1 MPLFYQQDINADTRI
16 GLWKI
21 EEPAAFFL
29 EKVPVRR
36 EITHPHKQLQ
46 HLAGRYLLRALFPD
60 FPMDLILVADTRKP
74 YLEDES
80 YHFSISHCGDWAAAI
95 VSRSLR
101 VGIDVEQSTPKIR
114 RVVHKFLDPSEQH
127 LLLQDK
133 FELSATLLWS
143 AKESMFKWH
152 GLGAIDFSTHLRLL
166 PFTLSSH
173 GRIPALFL
181 KPEVPVPLE
190 LSYRIWD
197 GLCVSWISSLT
208 H

>member
-21 EEPAAFFL
+21 EESAAFFQ
-29 EKVPVRR
+29 EKVPVHR
-36 EITHPHKQLQ
+36 EISHPHKQLQ
-46 HLAGRYLLRALFPD
+46 HLAGRYLLRELFPD
-60 FPMDLILVADTRKP
+60 FPMALIQVADTRKP

-80 YHFSISHCGDWAAAI
+80 FHFSISHCGDWAAAI

-101 VGIDVEQSTPKIR
+101 VGIDVEETTPKIR
-114 RVVHKFLDPSEQH
+114 RVLHKFLAPSELDIISQ
-127 LLLQDK
+127 QK

-143 AKESMFKWH
+143 AKESMFKWY
-152 GLGAIDFSTHLRLL
+152 GLGAIDFSAHLHIL
-166 PFTLSSH
+166 PFVLSNH
-173 GRIPALFL
+173 GQIPARFL
-181 KPEVPVPLE
+181 KPEQPIELE

-197 GLCVSWISSLT
+197 GLCLSWISSFA